1 MDPGGSDLESS
12 LPQAENPC
20 LIVEDSQPDSVALE
34 DDPDSSYRALLT
46 RRLSNLQPTSHSPV
60 LELISSPSKSRC
72 SQSDSPT
79 DEADNLQ
86 PSLNS
91 AATVHSQVLEVCSR
105 PNSKRS
111 DQDDMESGA
120 DSTTHCAQTEE
131 GMSQF
136 GLLELS
142 ESQGVFD
149 EEQNR
154 ESGDE
159 DVEMTPANL
168 LSTEDQKAT
177 VQSGLKSS
185 FRALGSQDSLSR
197 RAEVSSSSPSGPQQK
212 EGRELSVQAILHS
225 QVSES
230 LGAEAEDEEMISSQD
245 DLFDGEHNGS
255 KVDSTVAE
263 PDNQQQPTSTPAHS
277 LRLLHLSGQGTL
289 VQESLSQ
296 QSVDFVAATQDNLSQ
311 TPIIVPNSPTG
322 QDNEQDCNEA
332 AESPKDTSVAPE
344 DQPQRREEEDM
355 DTDPVPKPAAS
366 TPVSQN
372 SPRFTLEKSLSL
384 PSQPEFSHD
393 VFVPTPCLQS
403 ADCSEG
409 PDSSKGKE
417 PQNESPS
424 TSHDAETKK
433 PADSQPS
440 EVAAS
445 LRLGLE
451 SSENSI
457 FEKKTQVFTVDDD
470 SQATQIEEAEAPV
483 GVGKRD
489 SGPAH
494 CLEETDKNSMDLG
507 LNKSANSPQVS
518 QEPNPKDLQAACG
531 KNVVSTSS
539 QKLLSQHAD
548 GQNVNVSNSVTDS
561 EDAQCVLNTPL
572 SQQMGRSVLSK
583 DQTASSCSQ
592 SAAPAE
598 VPASSTAVSI
608 PQSLSQ
614 SVVSCPKDV
623 AKEGGQES
631 SSQQT
636 LSQPLSQSHKLE
648 GIRNIEDK
656 QGLSQPVSQSHRLDS
671 TRDADD
677 ENDKEKEKMDE
688 GGNQSISRIEG
699 SSGLGLALSQ
709 SQVCSPEPMEEEG
722 ESLSQPI
729 PSKGEESFSV
739 MVLEESQRGSQ
750 ENKEKPVRSSPYKSA
765 SQPVRSSPKEKSEPG
780 SKVTSS
786 QPGSLGQATISSP
799 QNTKATDA
807 RPSGGLQDPNVDK
820 AANKSLS
827 DSSGDIPFHFTLPR
841 EGELIGAAVSTTP
854 PHIRQLKNTPLH
866 STPIEMSSFR
876 EPSESDVTKETT
888 MAANEISV
896 EDSREG
902 EELATEGADG
912 KLSLRMKVIT
922 PVEEVSSGSDRFSLQ
937 KPSLSEEEGSVSKAT
952 TVAKAVTSPSVFSR
966 VREVHRQLQTE
977 EEKESSDLPIRCQS
991 QTVRTLLSSADSGLS
1006 PEHPLEAIRN
1016 GKADGLSETSHN
1028 PSQANGT
1035 PADLEPLATPVAEVQ
1050 PSVGN
1055 EQEAPST
1062 SGQAQYRTP
1071 VRQKAVSQ
1079 QTSFDLASTP
1089 SPVSKLHQKAVS
1101 QQTSFDASGPQ
1112 APSGRS
1118 DPVTPTRSQGASH
1131 RRHVRT
1137 IQEVRTT
1144 ITRIITDV
1152 YYEDGKEVDRK
1163 VVEESEEPVVDRCVV
1178 DSDISPSRTGSSM
1191 TSGDLADVSSLS
1203 SKALS
1208 HHSSSGT
1215 SSTGLGPSRM
1225 PDFIMPPSRGAKSG
1239 SPRRGGRQQPR
1250 ASVAMGSEVTVAW
1263 GSSVAAPLSP
1273 RGHARRG
1280 RPPSRS
1286 PRGGRIGQRGGAHGQ
1301 AVSSSEEEPFTRS
1314 NIRVPGSPLARST
1327 TSRLDSLNTTTSEN
1341 SVGASSFVGLRVMA
1355 KWSSNSFFYSGTIT
1369 QDLGE
1374 NRFRLLFDD
1383 NQECEVQGKDILL
1396 CDPIPKETEVT
1407 ALTEEEYFN
1416 TGIVKGHKFQGS
1428 DLLYCVEKDGQ
1439 STWYGRTAV
1448 ILTMEQGNRLRE
1460 QFGLG
1465 PYEPSTPQ
1473 TMASDISLDN
1483 LVEGKRRRR
1492 GNGTEAETPTR
1503 SATNSLRTPGK
1514 RKFASST
1521 EDERTPSKRG
1531 RRGGGARAGSRMAPC
1546 NTSGSGAELP
1556 SDPNDLLVTH
1566 GPLPESGDL
1575 FMGFVFMLTAS
1586 SENDRESNQAASD
1599 GEEVADSPPKMFPPL
1614 SLEYVQTAPYNKR
1627 YTKRQLEAGGGMIL
1641 PEFNEEQCKA
1651 AYQSLLIADQHCRTR
1666 TYLLCVAGGIPCV
1679 SQLWV
1684 RDCCQEKKL
1693 MNYRSYLLPAGL
1705 GPEKRIIEWHS
1716 RCSPFK
1722 ALKVLLISEDCVDL
1736 WTSMLTMCGA
1746 AKVHQHETNGNS
1758 ADVPA
1763 EKFDVVVVSVHPCP
1777 PEVLKSATT
1786 AETPVV
1792 SLEWLIQSVICGE
1805 RLAYDSQPEYRHD
1818 SFL

>member
-34 DDPDSSYRALLT
+34 DDPDSSYRALLA

-72 SQSDSPT
+72 SQSDSQT
-79 DEADNLQ
+79 DKADNLQ
-86 PSLNS
+86 PNLSS
-91 AATVHSQVLEVCSR
+91 STTEHSQVFEVCSH
-105 PNSKRS
+105 PNSKRYVNN
-111 DQDDMESGA
+111 DMESGA
-120 DSTTHCAQTEE
+120 DSTTHCAQTEG

-159 DVEMTPANL
+159 DVEVTPANL
-168 LSTEDQKAT
+168 LSTGGQKAT
-177 VQSGLKSS
+177 IQTGLKSS
-185 FRALGSQDSLSR
+185 FRASDILSPF
-197 RAEVSSSSPSGPQQK
+197 RAEVSSSSPSGPQRK

-225 QVSES
+225 QVSAS
-230 LGAEAEDEEMISSQD
+230 LEAEDDEIISSQD
-245 DLFDGEHNGS
+245 DLFDGEKNGS

-296 QSVDFVAATQDNLSQ
+296 QSIDFVAATQDNLSQ

-322 QDNEQDCNEA
+322 QDIEQDCNEA
-332 AESPKDTSVAPE
+332 AESPMDTSGPPE
-344 DQPQRREEEDM
+344 DQPPRRDEPM

-372 SPRFTLEKSLSL
+372 SPRFTLEKSLLL

-393 VFVPTPCLQS
+393 VFVPTPSLES

-409 PDSSKGKE
+409 PDTSKRKE
-417 PQNESPS
+417 PQKERAS
-424 TSHDAETKK
+424 TSLEAETKK
-433 PADSQPS
+433 SSASEPS
-440 EVAAS
+440 EVATS
-445 LRLGLE
+445 LQLGLDN
-451 SSENSI
+451 SENSV
-457 FEKKTQVFTVDDD
+457 FEKKTQVFKVDDD
-470 SQATQIEEAEAPV
+470 SQATQIEETEATV
-483 GVGKRD
+483 GVDKSD
-489 SGPAH
+489 SGPAR
-494 CLEETDKNSMDLG
+494 CNEKASKNSTDVDLS
-507 LNKSANSPQVS
+507 KSVNSQQIS
-518 QEPNPKDLQAACG
+518 QEPDPKDTQASCG
-531 KNVVSTSS
+531 RNEESTSS
-539 QKLLSQHAD
+539 QKRLSQSAN
-548 GQNVNVSNSVTDS
+548 GQNMNVSNSVAHS
-561 EDAQCVLNTPL
+561 QQSQEAQRVLNSPL
-572 SQQMGRSVLSK
+572 SQQMDRGALSN
-583 DQTASSCSQ
+583 DLMASICSQ
-592 SAAPAE
+592 SAALAGG
-598 VPASSTAVSI
+598 PASSSAVSVLSK
-608 PQSLSQ
+608 SLSQ
-614 SVVSCPKDV
+614 S
-623 AKEGGQES
+623 GI
-631 SSQQT
+631 SSQ
-636 LSQPLSQSHKLE
+636 KDAANE
-648 GIRNIEDK
+648 GE
-656 QGLSQPVSQSHRLDS
+656 QGDSSQPVSQSH
-671 TRDADD
+671 TTKDAEDVVDDD
-677 ENDKEKEKMDE
+677 EEEEKMDE
-688 GGNQSISRIEG
+688 GGNQSTSRAE
-699 SSGLGLALSQ
+699 SSFGLGLALTQ
-709 SQVCSPEPMEEEG
+709 SQVGSPEPMEEEG
-722 ESLSQPI
+722 EILSQPVT
-729 PSKGEESFSV
+729 SKGEESFSI
-739 MVLEESQRGSQ
+739 MVLEESQRVSQ
-750 ENKEKPVRSSPYKSA
+750 ENKEKPMRSQPFKSA
-765 SQPVRSSPKEKSEPG
+765 SQPVRSSPKEKSEPVR
-780 SKVTSS
+780 KVTSS
-786 QPGSLGQATISSP
+786 QPGSSNQATLSGL

-807 RPSGGLQDPNVDK
+807 NPAGGSENPSADS

-876 EPSESDVTKETT
+876 EPSEGDVTRETT
-888 MAANEISV
+888 MAASEISV

-902 EELATEGADG
+902 EEPAAEGGDG

-922 PVEEVSSGSDRFSLQ
+922 PVEEGSSGSDRFSLQ
-937 KPSLSEEEGSVSKAT
+937 SKLVLFGVAPTCSSSCSFSLS
-952 TVAKAVTSPSVFSR
+952 SVFSR
-966 VREVHRQLQTE
+966 VREVHRQLHAE
-977 EEKESSDLPIRCQS
+977 EEKESSDLLP
-991 QTVRTLLSSADSGLS
+991 SSAGSGLS
-1006 PEHPLEAIRN
+1006 LERPLEAARSST
-1016 GKADGLSETSHN
+1016 ADGLPDAAHQ
-1028 PSQANGT
+1028 PLQLNGT
-1035 PADLEPLATPVAEVQ
+1035 AADSEPLATPLAEVQ
-1050 PSVGN
+1050 QSAGN

-1071 VRQKAVSQ
+1071 KRQKAVSQ
-1079 QTSFDLASTP
+1079 QTSFDLAST
-1089 SPVSKLHQKAVS
+1089 SSSLSKVRSVS

-1112 APSGRS
+1112 GLSSRGES
-1118 DPVTPTRSQGASH
+1118 VTPTRSQLGPSH

-1144 ITRIITDV
+1144 VTRIITDV

-1225 PDFIMPPSRGAKSG
+1225 PDFVMPPSRGAKSG
-1239 SPRRGGRQQPR
+1239 RGGR
-1250 ASVAMGSEVTVAW
+1250 S
-1263 GSSVAAPLSP
+1263 
-1273 RGHARRG
+1273 
-1280 RPPSRS
+1280 
-1286 PRGGRIGQRGGAHGQ
+1286 GQRGGAHVQ
-1301 AVSSSEEEPFTRS
+1301 AVSSSEEEHFSRL
-1314 NIRVPGSPLARST
+1314 NARVPGSPVARSA
-1327 TSRLDSLNTTTSEN
+1327 TSRYDSLNTTSSEN
-1341 SVGASSFVGLRVMA
+1341 SGGASSFVGLRVMA

-1369 QDLGE
+1369 RDLGE

-1396 CDPIPKETEVT
+1396 CDPIPMETEVT

-1416 TGIVKGHKFQGS
+1416 TGLVKGHKFQGS
-1428 DLLYCVEKDGQ
+1428 ELLYCVEKDGQ
-1439 STWYGRTAV
+1439 STWYSRTAV
-1448 ILTMEQGNRLRE
+1448 ILTMEQGSRLRE

-1492 GNGTEAETPTR
+1492 GNGTETGTPTR
-1503 SATNSLRTPGK
+1503 SATNSPRTPGK
-1514 RKFASST
+1514 RKLASST
-1521 EDERTPSKRG
+1521 EDERTPAKRG
-1531 RRGGGARAGSRMAPC
+1531 RRGGGARAGLRMAMC

-1566 GPLPESGDL
+1566 GPLPESADL

-1586 SENDRESNQAASD
+1586 SENDRESNQTTSD
-1599 GEEVADSPPKMFPPL
+1599 GEE
-1614 SLEYVQTAPYNKR
+1614 EYVPTAPYNKR
-1627 YTKRQLEAGGGMIL
+1627 YTERQLEAGGGMIL

-1679 SQLWV
+1679 SQVWV

-1693 MNYRSYLLPAGL
+1693 MNYRNYLLPAGV
-1705 GPEKRIIEWHS
+1705 GPEKRIVEWHS

-1722 ALKVLLISEDCVDL
+1722 ALKVLLISEDRVDL

-1746 AKVHQHETNGNS
+1746 TKVHQHKTN
-1758 ADVPA
+1758 DVPA
-1763 EKFDVVVVSVHPCP
+1763 EKFDVVVSAHPCP

-1792 SLEWLIQSVICGE
+1792 SLEWLIQSAICGE
-1805 RLAYDSQPEYRHD
+1805 HLAYDSQPEYRHD
-1818 SFL
+1818 CAP